1 MQFAASLFLCG
12 VVFAQAPQ
20 LSITRMRADLTFLCT
35 PELQGRT
42 SLERGADIAASYIAA
57 EFAKAGLAPI
67 AGSQYFQ
74 EFALIEP
81 MVDAASGSLV
91 LVRNGQRETI
101 RYGTAFRGSFRDDVS
116 VAAPAAFAGY
126 GITAPEYGYDDY
138 AGLDARGK
146 VVIVFAHEPQEG
158 DPKSVFRGAGL
169 TRYATPRVKTVNA
182 QAHGVVA
189 ILIAPEPKSTHEPPP
204 APPSAGQAGR
214 GGVTRGFAPSQS
226 DEAVSIPSFTISEAT
241 AEKLLGR
248 ATAELQQAI
257 DASLKPSSMVVPDTT
272 IEIRM
277 FNKQRRRAMSRNVI
291 GLLEGS
297 DPALARETILVTSHY
312 DHLPNRGE
320 SYYPG
325 ANDNASGTVAV
336 IELARVFA
344 ASAQKPKRSL
354 LFVSFGSEEEGLLG
368 SYYYTAH
375 PVRPIE
381 TTRAVINLDMIAR
394 DEAQVPATERYIKL
408 PPDTSNEIN
417 LVGGSYS
424 PDLVAAI
431 QRANERVGFALNDKY
446 DHDSSQNVL
455 FRCDHFP
462 FLLKDVPAVWLFAGF
477 HPGYHEPSD
486 TVDRLNFAKLEKVAR
501 LAWGTVWELDGP
513 APPRFV
519 AK

>member
-1 MQFAASLFLCG
+1 
-12 VVFAQAPQ
+12 
-20 LSITRMRADLTFLCT
+20 MRADLTFLCT

-42 SLERGADIAASYIAA
+42 SLERGADIAASYVAA

-67 AGSQYFQ
+67 NGSQYFQ
-74 EFALIEP
+74 AFPLIEP
-81 MVDAASGSLV
+81 ATNTASASLV
-91 LVRNGQRETI
+91 LVHNGQRETF
-101 RYGTAFRGSFRDDVS
+101 RYGAAFRGGFRDDVS
-116 VAAPAAFAGY
+116 IAAPAAFAGY
-126 GITAPEYGYDDY
+126 GITAPEYAYDDY

-146 VVIVFAHEPQEG
+146 IVIVFAHEPQEG
-158 DPKSVFRGAGL
+158 DPKSIFRGTGL
-169 TRYATPRVKTVNA
+169 TRYATPRVKAINA
-182 QAHGVVA
+182 QAHGAVA
-189 ILIAPEPKSTHEPPP
+189 LLVAPEPKSTHEPPA
-204 APPSAGQAGR
+204 APPSDGQAR
-214 GGVTRGFAPSQS
+214 RTGVIRGFAPGQS
-226 DEAVSIPSFTISEAT
+226 DEAISIPSFTVSEAT

-248 ATAELQQAI
+248 APGGLQQAI
-257 DASLKPSSMVVPDTT
+257 DASLKPASMVLAETT
-272 IEIRM
+272 LEIHTV
-277 FNKQRRRAMSRNVI
+277 NNQRRRAMSRNVI

-297 DPALARETILVTSHY
+297 DPALARETILITSHY

-336 IELARVFA
+336 IELARAFA
-344 ASAQKPKRSL
+344 ASPQKPKRSV

-368 SYYYTAH
+368 SYYYTMH
-375 PVRPIE
+375 PARPLE

-408 PPDTSNEIN
+408 PADTSNEIN

-424 PDLVAAI
+424 PDLVAVI
-431 QRANERVGFALNDKY
+431 RRANEHTGLALSDKY

-486 TVDRLNFAKLEKVAR
+486 TVDRLNFTKLEKVAR
-501 LAWGTVWELDGP
+501 LAWGTVWELDRS
-513 APPRFV
+513 APPKFAAR
-519 AK
+519 